1 MTAAEHAGS
10 LRVSIAQIAPVL
22 LDRAATTARLV
33 DAVNEAAAA
42 GSRLVAFGE
51 SLLPGYPV
59 WLSRTGGARFDDP
72 EQKAL
77 HARYLDQAVDLDAGH
92 LDAVRDAARSGGIA
106 VVLGAAERAADRGG
120 HSLFCSCITIAPDG
134 AVASVHRKL
143 VPTYEERLCW
153 SHGDGHGL
161 RAHGFLAPFTLG
173 ALNCWENW
181 MPLARAAVHAQGV
194 DLHVALWPGGDVNT
208 RDITRFIARESRSY
222 VLSASAL
229 LRAED
234 IPLGTPSRQRIL
246 SDSGGTM
253 LHNGGSAIAGPD
265 GEWIVEPV
273 IGTRAV
279 ITADLDHARVRGERQ
294 NFDPSGHYARPDVL
308 RLTVNRAR
316 LRSAE
321 FNDPA

>member
-1 MTAAEHAGS
+1 VTAADPAGT
-10 LRVSIAQIAPVL
+10 LRVSIAQIAPSL
-22 LDRAATTARLV
+22 LDRDATTVRIVA
-33 DAVNEAAAA
+33 AVNEAAAA

-59 WLSRTGGARFDDP
+59 WLSRTDGARFDDAR
-72 EQKAL
+72 QKAL

-92 LDAVRDAARSGGIA
+92 LDPVRDAARSGSVA
-106 VVLGAAERAADRGG
+106 VVLGVAERARDRGG

-134 AVASVHRKL
+134 AIASVHRKL

-181 MPLARAAVHAQGV
+181 MPLARAAMHAQGV

-229 LRAED
+229 LRHED
-234 IPLGTPSRQRIL
+234 IPPATPARDRIL
-246 SDSGGTM
+246 AGSSGAM

-265 GEWIVEPV
+265 GEWVVEPV
-273 IGTRAV
+273 VGREAV
-279 ITADLDHARVRGERQ
+279 ITVDLEHARVRGERQ

-308 RLTVNRAR
+308 RLAVNRER

-321 FNDPA
+321 FRDHA